1 MDFGFSESQ
10 QMLKTSARDFLSRE
24 CPHTLVRSME
34 NDPLGYPPDLWR
46 TIAGD
51 LGWLG
56 LALPE
61 EYNGSGLDFVS
72 LCVLLEEM
80 GRALLPTPFFSTV
93 VTGAMPILH
102 FGTEAQKQ
110 GFLPKI
116 SAGELIMSFAQYEV
130 SGRYDAE
137 GIQLLAKSQ
146 GEGFSLEGTK
156 LFVINGHIADYL
168 IVPARTQSSSTPQ
181 DGITCFL
188 IPAKSDG
195 ISTMPLDTIAS
206 DKQYEMVF
214 DNVSVANNQ
223 ILGKLNQGWKI
234 IESISASAAIGQ
246 CALMLGGGDQVLE
259 MTLAYVKDRVQF
271 GRPIGSFQAIQHH
284 CANMASDMEASRHIT
299 YHAAWRI
306 AQGLEAS
313 REVAMA
319 KSWVSEAYR
328 RVCALGH
335 QCHGAIGF
343 TKEHNMQL
351 YYRRAKAAELA
362 FGSPDH
368 HREQV
373 AQMLGI

>member
-1 MDFGFSESQ
+1 MDLGFSESQ
-10 QMLKTSARDFLSRE
+10 QMLKTSARDFLSQE
-24 CPHTLVRSME
+24 CPPTLVRSME
-34 NDPLGYPPDLWR
+34 NDSLGYPPDLWR
-46 TIAGD
+46 TIARD

-61 EYNGSGLDFVS
+61 EYGGSGLDFVW
-72 LCVLLEEM
+72 LCILFEEM

-93 VTGAMPILH
+93 VTGALPILN
-102 FGTEAQKQ
+102 FGSETQRRE
-110 GFLPKI
+110 FLPKV
-116 SAGELIMSFAQYEV
+116 SAGEIIMAFAQYEA
-130 SGRYDAE
+130 SGRYDAT
-137 GIQLLAKSQ
+137 GIQLSAKPQS
-146 GEGFSLEGTK
+146 EGFLLDGTK
-156 LFVINGHIADYL
+156 LFVANGHISDYL
-168 IVPARTQSSSTPQ
+168 IVPARTQSSSNPQ

-188 IPAKSDG
+188 IPTKTEG
-195 ISTMPLDTIAS
+195 ISTVPLDTIAS
-206 DKQYEMVF
+206 DKQCEVVF
-214 DNVSVANNQ
+214 DNVSVTKNQ
-223 ILGKLNQGWKI
+223 ILGEINQGWEI
-234 IESISASAAIGQ
+234 IESISESAAIGQ

-259 MTLAYVKDRVQF
+259 MTLDYVKDRVQF

-306 AQGLEAS
+306 AQGLEVS
-313 REVAMA
+313 REVAIA

-362 FGSPDH
+362 FGDPDY